1 MTERREELLDGSL
14 DYLLEHGAAGMS
26 LRPLA
31 DAVGTS
37 ARLLVYHFGSKD
49 GLLAAVMER
58 VGARLQAAFSESSS
72 PSRRGRKA
80 SPLQV
85 FWSRMTRDDTLPYLR
100 LLFEVQILAIQDP
113 ERYAHYLEG
122 TSASWLDRIEGSLP
136 PSRDRRALATL
147 CVAVIDGLL
156 LEVMSTGDT
165 RRTTR
170 ALKRFDRLLTGGSNG
185 E

>member
-1 MTERREELLDGSL
+1 MSDRREELLDGSL
-14 DYLLEHGAAGMS
+14 NYLLEHGAAGMS

-31 DAVGTS
+31 SAVGTS

-58 VGARLQAAFSESSS
+58 VSARLQASFSELSAA
-72 PSRRGRKA
+72 PRRGRKV
-80 SPLQV
+80 SPLQA

-122 TSASWLDRIEGSLP
+122 ISTDWLDLIEESLP

-147 CVAVIDGLL
+147 CIAVIDGLL

-170 ALKRFDRLLTGGSNG
+170 ALKRFEHLLTQCPTG